1 MKNEL
6 HIALG
11 SIERGGAGGG
21 IAAVLKALYNS
32 SAIVNV
38 VVSSI

>member
-1 MKNEL
+1 MWYLNEIMKNEL

-21 IAAVLKALYNS
+21 IVRC
-32 SAIVNV
+32 
-38 VVSSI
+38 